1 MTQEDKTVIS
11 NKIPEAQVIAEAI
24 VTFQYNNDA
33 RVRLDMEPLET
44 MIIPAITM
52 IGTSYFLQNSSHA
65 TTQRRCNIRSV
76 FQLTQ
81 HW

>member
-44 MIIPAITM
+44 TIIPAITM
-52 IGTSYFLQNSSHA
+52 IGTHLIFYKILVTQQLSDAVISGQYSS
-65 TTQRRCNIRSV
+65 
-76 FQLTQ
+76 
-81 HW
+81 